1 MKHRYLGE
9 GAKQKMN
16 DKVLQAAIRGEES
29 ARHGL
34 FTFLLVLTLVNLDI
48 MARKTKK
55 EQERATQTW
64 VAWGVIF
71 VLLAFF
77 FITPEQELIQSML
90 GKQSQQVR

>member
-1 MKHRYLGE
+1 MSNQTLRE
-9 GAKQKMN
+9 WQK
-16 DKVLQAAIRGEES
+16 AEEN
-29 ARHGL
+29 ARHSL
-34 FTFLLVLTLVNLDI
+34 FVFLIILTLVNLDI

-77 FITPEQELIQSML
+77 IIAPEQELIQSVQ
-90 GKQSQQVR
+90 KR